1 MIGKHLVIAC
11 GGTGGHFYPTLAI
24 AEAWREHGND
34 ATLAIA
40 GQHCEEQLRIAESRG
55 IPAVLFPAVRLPN
68 SLSSLVRFPFAFL
81 HGWREARHVWRKL
94 SPDVVLGMGSYASVL
109 TCLTSPKGV
118 PLFLHEGNAFMGKA
132 NRLFAK
138 RSIGIGLSLP
148 LWFMGQ
154 AHGKP
159 NKVVGMP
166 LREQLVEAALH
177 GKPDA
182 DFLPSLGLQNGI
194 PTVLV
199 FGGSQGAKALNEAFV
214 NAADA
219 LQALKE
225 RIQFI
230 HLTGPT
236 DGGQLAECYA
246 QRGIR
251 ASIRV
256 SDPHIERCYLA
267 SDLVFCRAGASSLC
281 ELALFGK
288 PAVLIPLPSSAD
300 DHQVYNT
307 KTAESVGGARHI
319 LQENLNADSLLK
331 TLTEFLDRPDEFRAM
346 GQRLRENL
354 AHSDAAQQMV
364 QFMQEMLGNAG
375 ETP

>member
-1 MIGKHLVIAC
+1 MSGKHLVIAC

-24 AEAWREHGND
+24 AEAWRDCGND
-34 ATLAIA
+34 VTLAVA
-40 GQHCEEQLRIAESRG
+40 GQHSEEQLRIAESRG
-55 IPAVLFPAVRLPN
+55 ISAVSFPAVRLP
-68 SLSSLVRFPFAFL
+68 SGGGALIRFPFAFL
-81 HGWREARHVWRKL
+81 SGWKQARRAWKSL

-109 TCLTSPKGV
+109 TCLTRPKGIS
-118 PLFLHEGNAFMGKA
+118 LFLHEGNAFMGKA

-138 RSIGIGLSLP
+138 KSIGIGLSLP
-148 LWFMGQ
+148 LWNTEQ

-159 NKVVGMP
+159 CKVVGMP
-166 LREQLVEAALH
+166 LREQLVDAALH

-182 DFLPSLGLQNGI
+182 DFLPSLGLENGV

-199 FGGSQGAKALNEAFV
+199 FGGSQGARALNEAFV
-214 NAADA
+214 QAADA
-219 LQALKE
+219 LQTLRD

-251 ASIRV
+251 ASIRI
-256 SDPHIERCYLA
+256 SDPHIERCYLS

-300 DHQVYNT
+300 DHQVFNT
-307 KTAESVGGARHI
+307 KTVQGFGGAIHI
-319 LQENLNADSLLK
+319 PQEKLDAATLLSTLTDFLEKPEEFRVMGKHLQENL
-331 TLTEFLDRPDEFRAM
+331 
-346 GQRLRENL
+346 
-354 AHSDAAQQMV
+354 AHPDAAQQMV
-364 QFMQEMLGNAG
+364 RFMLERCENAG
-375 ETP
+375 GMP

>member
-1 MIGKHLVIAC
+1 
-11 GGTGGHFYPTLAI
+11 
-24 AEAWREHGND
+24 
-34 ATLAIA
+34 
-40 GQHCEEQLRIAESRG
+40 
-55 IPAVLFPAVRLPN
+55 
-68 SLSSLVRFPFAFL
+68 
-81 HGWREARHVWRKL
+81 
-94 SPDVVLGMGSYASVL
+94 
-109 TCLTSPKGV
+109 
-118 PLFLHEGNAFMGKA
+118 MGKA
-132 NRLFAK
+132 NRLFVK
-138 RSIGIGLSLP
+138 RSRGIGLSLP
-148 LWFMGQ
+148 LWYMGQ
-154 AHGKP
+154 ACGKP

-182 DFLPSLGLQNGI
+182 DFLPSLGLQNGV

-214 NAADA
+214 HAADV
-219 LQALKE
+219 LQTLKD

-246 QRGIR
+246 QRGIH

-288 PAVLIPLPSSAD
+288 PAILIPFPGSAD
-300 DHQVYNT
+300 GHQLYNT
-307 KTAESVGGARHI
+307 KTAESIGGARHI
-319 LQENLNADSLLK
+319 PQENLNAESLLQ
-331 TLTEFLDRPDEFRAM
+331 TLTDFLEHGEEFRAM
-346 GQRLRENL
+346 GEKLKANL
-354 AHSDAAQQMV
+354 AHTDAAQQMV
-364 QFMQEMLGNAG
+364 QFMLENCATAG
-375 ETP
+375 DAS